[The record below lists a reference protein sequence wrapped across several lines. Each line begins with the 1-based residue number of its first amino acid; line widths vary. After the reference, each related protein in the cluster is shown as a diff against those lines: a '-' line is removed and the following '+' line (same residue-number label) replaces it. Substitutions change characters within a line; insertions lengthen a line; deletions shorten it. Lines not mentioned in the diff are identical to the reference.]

1 MAKLRA
7 RFPFELVIT
16 VGDNIY
22 GGERPQD
29 MKSKFEDP
37 YKALLDGGVKFYASL
52 GNHDDRGQSRY
63 QLFNMEGR
71 TYYTFKA
78 PKQDVRFFALE
89 TDYLTPPQVAWL
101 EKELVNAGEDWKIP
115 YFHHPLYS
123 SGKSHGSHP
132 DLAAVLEPLFLKG
145 GVSVVFAGHDHFYER
160 IKPQKGIVYFVAGSG
175 GKLRRG
181 DIDRKSGLTAVGL
194 DTDPRVPRRRDRR
207 RRALLQRDLTPGRRH
222 RLRRHS
228 ATEAG
233 VGTRPVPSAQSDFEH
248 RLNLLGRPA
257 VGDDD
262 PDFPPAV
269 ELQLAQ
275 ALTPDERGAAVT
287 DDRADVQP
295 KAASLRV
302 STAASPLSALPMMR
316 ISTPALC
323 RSSSVRSTMRSD
335 TLTS

>member
-29 MKSKFEDP
+29 MKSKFETP

-52 GNHDDRGQSRY
+52 GNHDDRAQARY
-63 QLFNMEGR
+63 ALFNMEGR

-101 EKELVNAGEDWKIP
+101 EKELASSGEDWKIP

-123 SGKSHGSHP
+123 SGKRHGSHP

-160 IKPQKGIVYFVAGSG
+160 IKPQKGIVYFVTGSG
-175 GKLRRG
+175 GKLRQGRHQSEERPDG
-181 DIDRKSGLTAVGL
+181 RRLRHRSGVS
-194 DTDPRVPRRRDRR
+194 RRRDRR
-207 RRALLQRDLTPGRRH
+207 RPALLQRDLTPRRHH

-228 ATEAG
+228 AAEAG
-233 VGTRPVPSAQSDFEH
+233 VAAPVPSAQSAS
-248 RLNLLGRPA
+248 N
-257 VGDDD
+257 
-262 PDFPPAV
+262 
-269 ELQLAQ
+269 
-275 ALTPDERGAAVT
+275 T
-287 DDRADVQP
+287 D
-295 KAASLRV
+295 
-302 STAASPLSALPMMR
+302 
-316 ISTPALC
+316 
-323 RSSSVRSTMRSD
+323 
-335 TLTS
+335 